1 MIAGI
6 TASLYYYAPSTAAA
20 KALPYSRHLRSASV
34 SGSPKLLARFGGNL
48 EARFLQSLL
57 DALLATAAPANGAKG
72 RSLLVL
78 ALHTVDHFQESG
90 NGVGNAHIDRRAAH
104 HNGLGA
110 EHLDENVVLV
120 VLGSVHQHH
129 TDGRVEIADAV
140 GNGLAM
146 RRVLCHIVS

>member
-1 MIAGI
+1 M
-6 TASLYYYAPSTAAA
+6 
-20 KALPYSRHLRSASV
+20 K
-34 SGSPKLLARFGGNL
+34 GG
-48 EARFLQSLL
+48 AMDGL

-129 TDGRVEIADAV
+129 TDGRVEIADA
-140 GNGLAM
+140 GNGLGHASRTLPHRIIDDGDLM
-146 RRVLCHIVS
+146 LLIVG